1 MRHRRDRDGITA
13 FQVAAN
19 DEIRQ
24 LFIRPNGAS
33 NRFCNDNDSNNKQ
46 QLLTVIR
53 GSEQNANDDSDDDD
67 APPRG
72 WVDAMADEKSIE
84 GTQITIAVGKSL
96 FGSRFAR
103 SVTFAALN
111 HLSNEPFS
119 SYENEKSVKDFL
131 QRLVDEHVTPHHPQ
145 YNKACELLTKFA
157 QTKRIE
163 PLLRLYTLETPLYR
177 QLPNESDAWLLPLIC
192 HFANLKSRFF
202 QGTSYRG
209 LSITHQQLKCYQ
221 WAHKKSSSII
231 KTNTFC
237 STSIDRDVAEGFST
251 LSSNVDKISVL
262 MIFEFPDPCDTAI
275 QLYAISDKLPCLSD
289 FENEKEVLLLP
300 NTLFYVKRI
309 ENIGDQQYTTIWLEH
324 VPPEKHPVRA
334 LLQSMAKDIR
344 KE

>member
-1 MRHRRDRDGITA
+1 MTA

-33 NRFCNDNDSNNKQ
+33 NRFCNDNDTNNKQ
-46 QLLTVIR
+46 QLLTIIR

-67 APPRG
+67 DDDAPLRG
-72 WVDAMADEKSIE
+72 WVDAITDEKSIE

-96 FGSRFAR
+96 FGFRFAR

-131 QRLVDEHVTPHHPQ
+131 QRLVDEHVTPHHP
-145 YNKACELLTKFA
+145 
-157 QTKRIE
+157 
-163 PLLRLYTLETPLYR
+163 
-177 QLPNESDAWLLPLIC
+177 
-192 HFANLKSRFF
+192 
-202 QGTSYRG
+202 
-209 LSITHQQLKCYQ
+209 
-221 WAHKKSSSII
+221 
-231 KTNTFC
+231 
-237 STSIDRDVAEGFST
+237 
-251 LSSNVDKISVL
+251 
-262 MIFEFPDPCDTAI
+262 CDTAI

-289 FENEKEVLLLP
+289 FENEREVLLLP

-309 ENIGDQQYTTIWLEH
+309 DNNGDQQYTTIWLEH